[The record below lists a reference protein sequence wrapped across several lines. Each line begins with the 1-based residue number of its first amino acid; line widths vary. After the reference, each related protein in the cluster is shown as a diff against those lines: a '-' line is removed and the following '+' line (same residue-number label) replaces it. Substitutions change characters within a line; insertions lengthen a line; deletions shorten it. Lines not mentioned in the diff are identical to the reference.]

1 MSENQIPINFSD
13 YSSQDFLD
21 LMRESFSNDN
31 SSNLSESQLEYR
43 SIIRNLFNQYN
54 QNSETNIDLPGR
66 ESIHDSQNSDG
77 NSEEQNL
84 DLIAN
89 SNRIYTNGLIS
100 NGLFHEPS
108 VPRPT
113 IAPFQFLLNNP
124 QLQSLNAVNLI
135 SNLEI
140 PLESEESSTQNPVS
154 QPDNPEITPDDTD
167 SVSSSA
173 EPEDNY
179 SQQRLSRNRRLIN
192 ILRRIRNSNFQIV
205 PMDISF
211 DLILPDIEPSYFI
224 ENFNENLLGI
234 SEINYPYEGELL
246 KIYMPTMITLDKNYV
261 KNLLYNEILS
271 LKEVLKEKEV
281 AILAAFYIKTGIL
294 TPEVQPHYDDING
307 NPAQPIPQDEIQKL
321 NIKNIKDTEIIDTI
335 DDSSI
340 CTLSQAPI
348 KELMEE
354 GEEIVVLECNHYF
367 TKELIYKHLSEYGNK
382 CPNCNKVLSESVER
396 APLSREEIL
405 ENNFYKAAYFIFKY
419 CDYYRS
425 TSNNEVQRINQL
437 NEYFI
442 LAGGLDSMEK
452 CESIL
457 AS

>member
-31 SSNLSESQLEYR
+31 PSNLSESQLEYR
-43 SIIRNLFNQYN
+43 SIIRNFFNQYN
-54 QNSETNIDLPGR
+54 QNSETNIGQPGR
-66 ESIHDSQNSDG
+66 ESIHDSQNSGG

-89 SNRIYTNGLIS
+89 SPTIQPPIELHNSNSIYTNGLIS
-100 NGLFHEPS
+100 NGLYIEPS
-108 VPRPT
+108 VPRLT
-113 IAPFQFLLNNP
+113 IAPFQFPLNNP
-124 QLQSLNAVNLI
+124 QLQILNAENLI
-135 SNLEI
+135 SNLER
-140 PLESEESSTQNPVS
+140 PLESEESSTPNPVS

-167 SVSSSA
+167 SVSSAA
-173 EPEDNY
+173 EPEDNFL
-179 SQQRLSRNRRLIN
+179 QQRLSRNRILIN
-192 ILRRIRNSNFQIV
+192 ILRR
-205 PMDISF
+205 F
-211 DLILPDIEPSYFI
+211 DLILPDIKPSYFI

-234 SEINYPYEGELL
+234 SEINYPYEGDLL

-271 LKEVLKEKEV
+271 LKEVLKDKEV

-367 TKELIYKHLSEYGNK
+367 SKELIYKHLSEYGNK

-425 TSNNEVQRINQL
+425 SSNNEVLRLNQL

-442 LAGGLDSMEK
+442 LAAGFDSMET

-457 AS
+457 AT